1 MCTIIIS
8 FLLGTKNVISIT
20 KMLWC
25 DSYSTSI
32 STYRVLGGRCKG
44 WSSSFQEEVSHIY
57 AFRLDYSR
65 ISILYKTK
73 MLVLHTLSQLSYVT
87 NYKWL
92 VVKCVWKQVVL
103 VLLLLFL
110 KTVLL
115 SSYIYA
121 LLIYAPWYIIWSS
134 KDGWGVWLIIMLL
147 LVFVWLAY
155 FLPTYFTIQLIF
167 ATIHVLHCT
176 F

>member
-103 VLLLLFL
+103 VLLLFKKKNHATIKLYL
-110 KTVLL
+110 CP
-115 SSYIYA
+115 SY
-121 LLIYAPWYIIWSS
+121 LCTLIYNMILWRWIRS
-134 KDGWGVWLIIMLL
+134 DD
-147 LVFVWLAY
+147 
-155 FLPTYFTIQLIF
+155 
-167 ATIHVLHCT
+167 
-176 F
+176 